1 MVTISEKTF
10 DGIARQTWS
19 SRYGER
25 HKLERITDF
34 PRGVLPPKKVRLYSR
49 TDHYVLQWWDPGQ
62 RRTLSDRVNGD
73 FLAALTR
80 VRQIEEQLESR
91 GRVSTGQRR
100 LSYSELV
107 DGYVTHLRRRADAA
121 EIDLRTVARYQTAL
135 EYFKKFTARPD
146 ISADYPHPGRT
157 DREFVLRFQGFLQQ
171 QRVSRGNKT
180 CPLEGHEF
188 ILATVR
194 SAMTWAAD
202 PDQGNLLAHSFR
214 NPFTGRNWTIRQPA
228 VDLTRELPIT
238 ISMAADFLRACDDYQ
253 KRLFTPLILFGLRA
267 AEIGWVF
274 SEDVTAEWFTV
285 RCHPELDYLT
295 KGQRDKKFPLLP
307 KIRSFLL
314 PASDCGLWVQR
325 RSWAADGGTVFSR
338 DAMIAKYQRRMAR
351 HGSPDAKIR
360 RHVRT
365 QLLREQGALEYD
377 HIHGEFQHLAKQL
390 NWSASSTLKGFR
402 HLFAT
407 SLENNGC
414 PVSYRQYFMGQSQ
427 GRSAIVRYTH
437 LDELSRH
444 FGDLIENRY
453 APILAA
459 LTGCRTNR

>member
-1 MVTISEKTF
+1 MIEISKETF
-10 DGIARQTWS
+10 DGTARQNWS

-34 PRGVLPPKKVRLYSR
+34 PRGVRPPKKVRLYSR
-49 TDHYVLQWWDPGQ
+49 TEHFVLQWWDPGQ
-62 RRTLSDRVNGD
+62 RRTLSDRVDGD

-80 VRQIEEQLESR
+80 VRQIEEQLENR

-100 LSYSELV
+100 LSYSELI
-107 DGYVTHLRRRADAA
+107 DGYMEHLRRRADAG

-135 EYFKKFTARPD
+135 EYFNKFTAQPD
-146 ISADYPHPGRT
+146 TNAAYPHPGRT

-171 QRVSRGNKT
+171 QLVSRGNRT
-180 CPLEGHEF
+180 RPLEGHEF
-188 ILATVR
+188 ILATAR
-194 SAMTWAAD
+194 SAFTWASD
-202 PDQGNLLAHSFR
+202 PDQGNLLADSFR
-214 NPFTGRNWTIRQPA
+214 NPFTGRNWTIRRPA

-238 ISMAADFLRACDDYQ
+238 VPMAADFLGACDDYQ
-253 KRLFTPLILFGLRA
+253 VRLFTPLILFGLRA

-274 SEDVTAEWFTV
+274 NEDVTPDWFIV
-285 RCHPELDYLT
+285 RCHAELDYLT

-307 KIRSFLL
+307 KIRTFLL
-314 PASDCGLWVQR
+314 PSSKSGLWVRR
-325 RSWAADGGTVFSR
+325 RSCSADSSPLLSR
-338 DAMIAKYQRRMAR
+338 SELIAEYQRRLSR
-351 HGSPDAKIR
+351 HVSLNAKIR
-360 RHVRT
+360 RNVRT
-365 QLLREQGALEYD
+365 QLLREEGALEYD
-377 HIHGEFQHLAKQL
+377 HIHGEFQNVAKQL
-390 NWSASSTLKGFR
+390 NWPASATLKGFR

-444 FGDLIENRY
+444 FSDLVVNRY
-453 APILAA
+453 APIIAA
-459 LTGCRTNR
+459 LKSRRTDH